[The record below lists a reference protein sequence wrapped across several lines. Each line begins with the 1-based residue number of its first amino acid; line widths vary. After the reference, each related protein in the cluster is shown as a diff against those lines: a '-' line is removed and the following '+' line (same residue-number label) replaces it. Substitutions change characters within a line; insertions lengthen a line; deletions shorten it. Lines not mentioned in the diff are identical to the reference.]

1 MRPGQKILCSCDWLG
16 LSLRLSGEV
25 KPIEGYIWREYSAT
39 NVWNKRRILYT
50 EDGDKVLT
58 LLNEPRSCKEK
69 SPDGKP
75 TGILA
80 KNAALLEI
88 ENEWLYHGG
97 GYWRI
102 LDTLRSSVF
111 FEVIGI
117 SRLDLCVDFVPTKS
131 QATTIDKLYNGK
143 YYVVGKR
150 NGSDFWSRNKNPKL
164 KEQWLNR
171 EIPHNQSWGHKT
183 SAIKWKLYYKS
194 KELLD
199 AMGGNFYDKPYIVD
213 MWRINGLDTSNVWRL
228 EVSLKHLNDYSIYGH
243 PITLDWLDSNQ
254 LELFCQM
261 YNQRFQIRKK
271 QGHKDRSNDDEV
283 KFLPI
288 PKIQQTFQRNDPK
301 TKRQHN
307 GRITLLRHLVQSLDE
322 EQVLLD
328 SVSRNAVFDHIA
340 SILNRDNLHN
350 YFLAITGQWFDEWV
364 ATKDE
369 QAAGSQVV
377 DIPKPQANADILPNE
392 NADTYNPDTEK
403 RYWESVGVKVKR
415 DLNLFG

>member
-1 MRPGQKILCSCDWLG
+1 MNPEQKILCSCDWLG

-50 EDGDKVLT
+50 EAGHKVLT

-131 QATTIDKLYNGK
+131 QATTIDKLYNGN

-150 NGSDFWSRNKNPKL
+150 NGSNFWSRNKNPKL
-164 KEQWLNR
+164 QADWLNR

-199 AMGGNFYDKPYIVD
+199 AMGGKFYDKPYIVD

-261 YNQRFQIRKK
+261 YNQRFQIRKN
-271 QGHKDRSNDDEV
+271 QGHLDRSNDDEV
-283 KFLPI
+283 EFLPI
-288 PKIQQTFQRNDPK
+288 PKIERTFQRNDPNS
-301 TKRQHN
+301 KRQHN
-307 GRITLLRHLVQSLDE
+307 GRITLLRHLVQSLDD

-340 SILNRDNLHN
+340 SIINRDNLHN

-369 QAAGSQVV
+369 QAAGTQLL
-377 DIPKPQANADILPNE
+377 DIQRPQTNTDLLPNE

-403 RYWESVGVKVKR
+403 RYWESVGAKVKR
-415 DLNLFG
+415 DFNLFG

>member
-1 MRPGQKILCSCDWLG
+1 MHTTEQKILCSCDWLG

-58 LLNEPRSCKEK
+58 LLNEPRSA
-69 SPDGKP
+69 
-75 TGILA
+75 IIA

-117 SRLDLCVDFVPTKS
+117 SRLDLCVDFVPTKYQS
-131 QATTIDKLYNGK
+131 DTIDNLYNGK

-150 NGSDFWSRNKNPKL
+150 NGSNFWSRNKNPKL
-164 KEQWLNR
+164 QADWLNR

-199 AMGGNFYDKPYIVD
+199 AMGGKFYDKPYIVD

-228 EVSLKHLNDYSIYGH
+228 EVSLRHLNDYSIYGH

-261 YNQRFQIRKK
+261 YNQRFQIRKN

-283 KFLPI
+283 EFLPI
-288 PKIQQTFQRNDPK
+288 PEIEKTFERNDPK
-301 TKRQHN
+301 SKRQHN
-307 GRITLLRHLVQSLDE
+307 GRITLLRHLVQSLDD

-364 ATKDE
+364 ATKDQ
-369 QAAGSQVV
+369 QAAGTQEV

-392 NADTYNPDTEK
+392 NADIYNPDTEK
-403 RYWESVGVKVKR
+403 RYWESVGAKVKR
-415 DLNLFG
+415 DFGLFG

>member
-1 MRPGQKILCSCDWLG
+1 MTLEQKILCSCDWLG

-58 LLNEPRSCKEK
+58 LLNEPRSA
-69 SPDGKP
+69 
-75 TGILA
+75 IIA

-102 LDTLRSSVF
+102 LDTLRSAVF

-131 QATTIDKLYNGK
+131 QSDTIDNLYNGK

-150 NGSDFWSRNKNPKL
+150 NGSNFWSRNKNPKL
-164 KEQWLNR
+164 QADWLNR

-199 AMGGNFYDKPYIVD
+199 AMGGKFYDKPYIVD
-213 MWRINGLDTSNVWRL
+213 MWRINGLDASNVWRL

-261 YNQRFQIRKK
+261 YNQRFQIRKN
-271 QGHKDRSNDDEV
+271 QGHLDRSNDDEV
-283 KFLPI
+283 EFIPI
-288 PKIQQTFQRNDPK
+288 PKIEKTFQRNDPQSH
-301 TKRQHN
+301 RQHN
-307 GRITLLRHLVQSLDE
+307 GRITLLRHLVQSLDD

-369 QAAGSQVV
+369 EAAGAKQL
-377 DIPKPQANADILPNE
+377 DIPKPQTNADILPNE
-392 NADTYNPDTEK
+392 NADVYNPDTEK
-403 RYWESVGVKVKR
+403 RYWKAVGAKVKR

>member
-1 MRPGQKILCSCDWLG
+1 MNPEQKILCSCDWLG

-58 LLNEPRSCKEK
+58 LLNEPRSA
-69 SPDGKP
+69 
-75 TGILA
+75 IIA

-102 LDTLRSSVF
+102 LDTLRSAVF

-131 QATTIDKLYNGK
+131 QSDTIDNLYNGK

-150 NGSDFWSRNKNPKL
+150 NGSNFWSRNKNPKL
-164 KEQWLNR
+164 QADWLNR

-199 AMGGNFYDKPYIVD
+199 AMGGKFYDKPYIVD

-261 YNQRFQIRKK
+261 YNQRFQIRKN
-271 QGHKDRSNDDEV
+271 QGHLDRSNDDEV
-283 KFLPI
+283 EFLPI
-288 PKIQQTFQRNDPK
+288 PKIEKTFQRNDPQSH
-301 TKRQHN
+301 RQHN
-307 GRITLLRHLVQSLDE
+307 GRITLLRHLVQSLDD

-369 QAAGSQVV
+369 EAAGTQQL
-377 DIPKPQANADILPNE
+377 DIPKPQTNADILPNE
-392 NADTYNPDTEK
+392 NADVYNPDTEK
-403 RYWESVGVKVKR
+403 RYWKDVGAKVKR

>member
-1 MRPGQKILCSCDWLG
+1 MTPEQKILCSCDWLG

-25 KPIEGYIWREYSAT
+25 KPIEGYVWREYSAT

-58 LLNEPRSCKEK
+58 LLNEPRSA
-69 SPDGKP
+69 
-75 TGILA
+75 IIA

-97 GYWRI
+97 GYWKI

-131 QATTIDKLYNGK
+131 QSATIDKLYNGN

-150 NGSDFWSRNKNPKL
+150 NGSNFWSRNKNPKL
-164 KEQWLNR
+164 QADWLNR

-199 AMGGNFYDKPYIVD
+199 AMGGKFYDKPYIVD

-261 YNQRFQIRKK
+261 YNQRFQIRKN
-271 QGHKDRSNDDEV
+271 QGHLDRSNDDEV
-283 KFLPI
+283 EFLPI
-288 PKIQQTFQRNDPK
+288 PKIKKTFERNDPK
-301 TKRQHN
+301 SKRQHN
-307 GRITLLRHLVQSLDE
+307 GRITLLRHLVQSLDD

-369 QAAGSQVV
+369 QAAGTQVL
-377 DIPKPQANADILPNE
+377 DIPKPQTNADILPNE
-392 NADTYNPDTEK
+392 KAEIYNPDTEK
-403 RYWESVGVKVKR
+403 RYWEAVGAKVKR
-415 DLNLFG
+415 NLNLLG

>member
-1 MRPGQKILCSCDWLG
+1 MHTVEQKILCSCDWLG

-58 LLNEPRSCKEK
+58 LLNEPRSA
-69 SPDGKP
+69 
-75 TGILA
+75 IIA

-131 QATTIDKLYNGK
+131 QSATIDNLYNGK

-150 NGSDFWSRNKNPKL
+150 NGSNFWSRNKNPKL
-164 KEQWLNR
+164 DADWLNR

-199 AMGGNFYDKPYIVD
+199 AMGGKFYDKPYIVD
-213 MWRINGLDTSNVWRL
+213 MWRLNGLDTSNVWRL
-228 EVSLKHLNDYSIYGH
+228 EVSMKHLNDYSIYDH
-243 PITLDWLDSNQ
+243 PVTLDWLDSNQ

-261 YNQRFQIRKK
+261 YNQRFQIRKN
-271 QGHKDRSNDDEV
+271 QGHLDRSNDDEV

-288 PKIQQTFQRNDPK
+288 PKIENTFQRNDPK
-301 TKRQHN
+301 AHRQHN
-307 GRITLLRHLVQSLDE
+307 GRITLLRHLVQSLDD

-328 SVSRNAVFDHIA
+328 SVSRNAVFDHIS

-369 QAAGSQVV
+369 QAAGTQVC
-377 DIPKPQANADILPNE
+377 DIPKPQTNADILPNE
-392 NADTYNPDTEK
+392 NADIYNPDTEK
-403 RYWESVGVKVKR
+403 RYREAVGAKVKR
-415 DLNLFG
+415 DLGLFG

>member
-1 MRPGQKILCSCDWLG
+1 MTPEQKILCSCDWLG

-58 LLNEPRSCKEK
+58 LLNEPRSA
-69 SPDGKP
+69 
-75 TGILA
+75 IIA

-131 QATTIDKLYNGK
+131 QSATIDNLYNGK

-150 NGSDFWSRNKNPKL
+150 NGSNFWSRNKNPKL
-164 KEQWLNR
+164 DADWLNR

-199 AMGGNFYDKPYIVD
+199 AMGGKFYDKPYIVD
-213 MWRINGLDTSNVWRL
+213 MWRLNGLDTSNVWRL
-228 EVSLKHLNDYSIYGH
+228 EVSMKHLNDYSIYDH
-243 PITLDWLDSNQ
+243 PVTLDWLDSNQ

-261 YNQRFQIRKK
+261 YNQRFQIRKN
-271 QGHKDRSNDDEV
+271 QGHLDRSNDDEV

-288 PKIQQTFQRNDPK
+288 PKIENTFQRNDPK
-301 TKRQHN
+301 AHRQHN
-307 GRITLLRHLVQSLDE
+307 GRITLLRHLVQSLDD

-328 SVSRNAVFDHIA
+328 SVSRNAVFDHIS

-369 QAAGSQVV
+369 QAAGTQVC
-377 DIPKPQANADILPNE
+377 DIPKPQTNADILPNE
-392 NADTYNPDTEK
+392 NADIYNPDTEK
-403 RYWESVGVKVKR
+403 RYWEAVGAKVKR
-415 DLNLFG
+415 DLGLFG

>member
-1 MRPGQKILCSCDWLG
+1 MTPEQKILCSCDWLG

-58 LLNEPRSCKEK
+58 LLNEPRSA
-69 SPDGKP
+69 
-75 TGILA
+75 IIA

-131 QATTIDKLYNGK
+131 QAATIDKLYNGN

-150 NGSDFWSRNKNPKL
+150 NGSNFWSRNKNPKL
-164 KEQWLNR
+164 QADWLNR

-199 AMGGNFYDKPYIVD
+199 AMGGKFYDKPYIVD

-228 EVSLKHLNDYSIYGH
+228 EVSMKHLNDYSIYGH

-261 YNQRFQIRKK
+261 YNQRFQIRKN
-271 QGHKDRSNDDEV
+271 QGHLDRSNDDEV
-283 KFLPI
+283 EFLQI
-288 PKIQQTFQRNDPK
+288 PKIEQTFQRNDPK
-301 TKRQHN
+301 SKRQHN
-307 GRITLLRHLVQSLDE
+307 GRITLLRHLVQSLDD

-340 SILNRDNLHN
+340 SIINRDNLHN

-364 ATKDE
+364 ATKD
-369 QAAGSQVV
+369 QQSAGSQSC
-377 DIPKPQANADILPNE
+377 DIPKPQANNDILPNE
-392 NADTYNPDTEK
+392 NADIYNPDTEK
-403 RYWESVGVKVKR
+403 RYWENMGAKVKR

>member
-1 MRPGQKILCSCDWLG
+1 MTPEQKILCSCDWLG

-25 KPIEGYIWREYSAT
+25 KPIEGHIWREYSAT
-39 NVWNKRRILYT
+39 NIWNKRRILYT
-50 EDGDKVLT
+50 EEGDKVLT
-58 LLNEPRSCKEK
+58 LLNEPRSA
-69 SPDGKP
+69 
-75 TGILA
+75 IIA

-97 GYWRI
+97 GYWHI

-131 QATTIDKLYNGK
+131 QAATIDKLYNGN

-150 NGSDFWSRNKNPKL
+150 NGSNFWSRNKNPKL
-164 KEQWLNR
+164 DADWLNR

-199 AMGGNFYDKPYIVD
+199 AMGGKFYDKPYIVD
-213 MWRINGLDTSNVWRL
+213 MWRLNGLDTSNVWRL
-228 EVSLKHLNDYSIYGH
+228 EVSMKHLNDYSIYGH

-261 YNQRFQIRKK
+261 YNQRFQIREN
-271 QGHKDRSNDDEV
+271 QGHLDRSNDDEV
-283 KFLPI
+283 EFLPI
-288 PKIQQTFQRNDPK
+288 PKIERTFQRNDPK
-301 TKRQHN
+301 AHRQHN
-307 GRITLLRHLVQSLDE
+307 GRITLLRHLVQSLDD

-328 SVSRNAVFDHIA
+328 SVSRNAVFDHIS

-369 QAAGSQVV
+369 QAAGTQVC
-377 DIPKPQANADILPNE
+377 DIPKPQTNADIMPNE
-392 NADTYNPDTEK
+392 NADVYNPDTEK
-403 RYWESVGVKVKR
+403 RYWEAVGAKVKR
-415 DLNLFG
+415 DLGLFG

>member
-1 MRPGQKILCSCDWLG
+1 MTPEQKILCSCDWLG

-25 KPIEGYIWREYSAT
+25 KPIEGHVWREYSAT

-58 LLNEPRSCKEK
+58 LLNEPRSA
-69 SPDGKP
+69 
-75 TGILA
+75 IIA

-131 QATTIDKLYNGK
+131 QSATIDNLYNGK

-150 NGSDFWSRNKNPKL
+150 NGSNFWSRNKNPKL
-164 KEQWLNR
+164 QADWLNR

-199 AMGGNFYDKPYIVD
+199 AMGGKFYDKPYIVD

-243 PITLDWLDSNQ
+243 PITLDWLEDNQ

-261 YNQRFQIRKK
+261 YNQRFQIRKN
-271 QGHKDRSNDDEV
+271 QGHLDRSNDDEV
-283 KFLPI
+283 EFLPI
-288 PKIQQTFQRNDPK
+288 PKIMQTFQRNDPK
-301 TKRQHN
+301 SHRQHN
-307 GRITLLRHLVQSLDE
+307 GRITLLRHLVQSLDD

-328 SVSRNAVFDHIA
+328 AVSRNAVFDHIA

-369 QAAGSQVV
+369 QAAGAQVC
-377 DIPKPQANADILPNE
+377 DIPKPLANDDIKPNE
-392 NADTYNPDTEK
+392 NADVYNPDTEK
-403 RYWESVGVKVKR
+403 RYWEAVGAKVKR

>member
-1 MRPGQKILCSCDWLG
+1 MTPEQKILCSCDWLG

-25 KPIEGYIWREYSAT
+25 KPIEGYVWREYSAT

-58 LLNEPRSCKEK
+58 LLNEPRSA
-69 SPDGKP
+69 
-75 TGILA
+75 IIA

-131 QATTIDKLYNGK
+131 QSATIDNLYNGK

-150 NGSDFWSRNKNPKL
+150 NGSNFWSRNKNPKL
-164 KEQWLNR
+164 QADWLNR

-199 AMGGNFYDKPYIVD
+199 AMGGKFYDKPYIVD

-243 PITLDWLDSNQ
+243 PITLDWLEDNQ

-261 YNQRFQIRKK
+261 YNQRFQIRKN
-271 QGHKDRSNDDEV
+271 QGHLDRSNDDEV
-283 KFLPI
+283 EFLPI
-288 PKIQQTFQRNDPK
+288 PEIVKTFQRNDPK
-301 TKRQHN
+301 SHRQHN
-307 GRITLLRHLVQSLDE
+307 GRITLLRHLVQSLDD

-328 SVSRNAVFDHIA
+328 AVSRNAVFDHIA

-369 QAAGSQVV
+369 QAAGAQVC
-377 DIPKPQANADILPNE
+377 DIPKPLANDDIKPNE
-392 NADTYNPDTEK
+392 NADVYNPDTEK
-403 RYWESVGVKVKR
+403 RYWEAVGAKVKR

>member
-1 MRPGQKILCSCDWLG
+1 MTPEQKILCSCDWLG

-25 KPIEGYIWREYSAT
+25 KPIEGYVWREYSAT

-50 EDGDKVLT
+50 DDGDKVLT
-58 LLNEPRSCKEK
+58 LLNEPRSA
-69 SPDGKP
+69 
-75 TGILA
+75 IIA

-131 QATTIDKLYNGK
+131 QSATIDNLYNGK

-150 NGSDFWSRNKNPKL
+150 NGSNFWSRNKNPKL
-164 KEQWLNR
+164 QADWLNR

-199 AMGGNFYDKPYIVD
+199 AMGGKFYDKPYIVD

-243 PITLDWLDSNQ
+243 PITLDWLEDNQ

-261 YNQRFQIRKK
+261 YNQRFQIRKN
-271 QGHKDRSNDDEV
+271 QGHLDRSNDDEV
-283 KFLPI
+283 EFLPI
-288 PKIQQTFQRNDPK
+288 PKIMQTFQRNDPK
-301 TKRQHN
+301 SHRQHN
-307 GRITLLRHLVQSLDE
+307 GRITLLRHLVQSLDD

-328 SVSRNAVFDHIA
+328 AVSRNAVFDHIA

-364 ATKDE
+364 AAKDE
-369 QAAGSQVV
+369 QAAGTQVC
-377 DIPKPQANADILPNE
+377 DIPKPLANNDILPNE
-392 NADTYNPDTEK
+392 KADIYNPDTEK
-403 RYWESVGVKVKR
+403 RYWEAVGAKVKR
-415 DLNLFG
+415 DLGLFG

>member
-1 MRPGQKILCSCDWLG
+1 MTPEQKILCSCDWLG

-25 KPIEGYIWREYSAT
+25 KPIGGYVWREYSAT

-58 LLNEPRSCKEK
+58 LLNEPRSA
-69 SPDGKP
+69 
-75 TGILA
+75 IIA

-131 QATTIDKLYNGK
+131 QSATIDKLYNGN

-150 NGSDFWSRNKNPKL
+150 NGSNFWSRNKNPKL
-164 KEQWLNR
+164 QADWLNR

-199 AMGGNFYDKPYIVD
+199 AMGGKFYDKPYIVD
-213 MWRINGLDTSNVWRL
+213 MWRINSLDTSNVWRL
-228 EVSLKHLNDYSIYGH
+228 EVSMKHLNDYSIYGH

-261 YNQRFQIRKK
+261 YNQRFQIRKN
-271 QGHKDRSNDDEV
+271 QGHLDRSNDDEV
-283 KFLPI
+283 EFLPI
-288 PKIQQTFQRNDPK
+288 PKIEKTFQRGDPK
-301 TKRQHN
+301 SKRQHN
-307 GRITLLRHLVQSLDE
+307 GRITLLRHLVQSLDD

-364 ATKDE
+364 ATKDQ
-369 QAAGSQVV
+369 QAAGNQEV
-377 DIPKPQANADILPNE
+377 DIPKPQNNADILPNE
-392 NADTYNPDTEK
+392 KAETYNPDTEK
-403 RYWESVGVKVKR
+403 RYWEAVGVKVKR
-415 DLNLFG
+415 DLGLFG

>member
-1 MRPGQKILCSCDWLG
+1 MTPEQKILCSCDWLG

-58 LLNEPRSCKEK
+58 LLNEPRSA
-69 SPDGKP
+69 
-75 TGILA
+75 IIA
-80 KNAALLEI
+80 KNAALIEI

-131 QATTIDKLYNGK
+131 QAATIDKLYNGN

-150 NGSDFWSRNKNPKL
+150 NGSNFWSRNKNPKL
-164 KEQWLNR
+164 QADWLNR

-199 AMGGNFYDKPYIVD
+199 AMGGKFYDKPYIVD

-261 YNQRFQIRKK
+261 YNQRFQIRKN
-271 QGHKDRSNDDEV
+271 QGHLDRSNDDEV
-283 KFLPI
+283 EFLPI

-301 TKRQHN
+301 SKRQHN
-307 GRITLLRHLVQSLDE
+307 GRITLLRHLVQSLDD

-364 ATKDE
+364 ATKDK

-377 DIPKPQANADILPNE
+377 DIPRPQANTDILPNE
-392 NADTYNPDTEK
+392 NADIYNPDTEK
-403 RYWESVGVKVKR
+403 RYWESVGAKVKR
-415 DLNLFG
+415 DLTLFG

>member
-1 MRPGQKILCSCDWLG
+1 MTPEQKILCSCDWLG

-25 KPIEGYIWREYSAT
+25 KPIEGYVWREYSAT

-50 EDGDKVLT
+50 DDGDKVLT
-58 LLNEPRSCKEK
+58 LLNEPRSA
-69 SPDGKP
+69 
-75 TGILA
+75 IIA

-131 QATTIDKLYNGK
+131 QSATIDNLYNGK

-150 NGSDFWSRNKNPKL
+150 NGSNFWSRNKNPKL
-164 KEQWLNR
+164 QADWLNR

-199 AMGGNFYDKPYIVD
+199 AMGGKFYDKPYIVD

-243 PITLDWLDSNQ
+243 PITLDWLEDNQ

-261 YNQRFQIRKK
+261 YNQRFQIRKN
-271 QGHKDRSNDDEV
+271 QGHLDRSNDDEV
-283 KFLPI
+283 EFLPI
-288 PKIQQTFQRNDPK
+288 PKIMQTFQRNDPK
-301 TKRQHN
+301 SHRQHN
-307 GRITLLRHLVQSLDE
+307 GRITLLRHLVQSLDD

-328 SVSRNAVFDHIA
+328 AVSRNAVFDHIA

-369 QAAGSQVV
+369 QAAGSQVC
-377 DIPKPQANADILPNE
+377 DIPKPLANDDIQPNE
-392 NADTYNPDTEK
+392 NADVYNPDTEK
-403 RYWESVGVKVKR
+403 RYWEAVGAKVKR
-415 DLNLFG
+415 DLNIFG

>member
-1 MRPGQKILCSCDWLG
+1 MTPEQKILCSCDWLG

-25 KPIEGYIWREYSAT
+25 KPIEGYVWREYSAT

-58 LLNEPRSCKEK
+58 LLNEPRSA
-69 SPDGKP
+69 
-75 TGILA
+75 IIA

-131 QATTIDKLYNGK
+131 QSATIDSLYNGK

-150 NGSDFWSRNKNPKL
+150 NGSNFWSRNKNPKL
-164 KEQWLNR
+164 QADWLNR

-199 AMGGNFYDKPYIVD
+199 AMGGKFYDKPYIVD
-213 MWRINGLDTSNVWRL
+213 MWRVNGLDTSNVWRL

-261 YNQRFQIRKK
+261 YNQRFQIRKN
-271 QGHKDRSNDDEV
+271 QGHLDRSNDDEV
-283 KFLPI
+283 EFLPI
-288 PKIQQTFQRNDPK
+288 PKIEKTFERNDPK
-301 TKRQHN
+301 SKRQHN
-307 GRITLLRHLVQSLDE
+307 GRITLLRHLVQSLDD

-369 QAAGSQVV
+369 QAAGTQVV
-377 DIPKPQANADILPNE
+377 DIPKPQTNGDILPNE
-392 NADTYNPDTEK
+392 KAEIYNPDTEK
-403 RYWESVGVKVKR
+403 RYWEAVGAKVKR

>member
-1 MRPGQKILCSCDWLG
+1 MTPEQKILCSCDWLG

-25 KPIEGYIWREYSAT
+25 KPIEGYVWREYSAT

-50 EDGDKVLT
+50 EEGDKVLT
-58 LLNEPRSCKEK
+58 LLNEPRSA
-69 SPDGKP
+69 
-75 TGILA
+75 IIA

-131 QATTIDKLYNGK
+131 QAATIDKLYNGN

-150 NGSDFWSRNKNPKL
+150 NGSNFWSRNKNPKL
-164 KEQWLNR
+164 DADWLNR

-199 AMGGNFYDKPYIVD
+199 AMGGKFYDKPYIVD
-213 MWRINGLDTSNVWRL
+213 MWRLNGLDTSNVWRL
-228 EVSLKHLNDYSIYGH
+228 EVSMKHLNDYSIYGH
-243 PITLDWLDSNQ
+243 PVTLDWLDSNQ

-261 YNQRFQIRKK
+261 YNQRFQIRKN
-271 QGHKDRSNDDEV
+271 QGHLDRSNDDVVE
-283 KFLPI
+283 FLPI
-288 PKIQQTFQRNDPK
+288 PKIENTFQRNDPK
-301 TKRQHN
+301 AHRQHN
-307 GRITLLRHLVQSLDE
+307 GRITLLRHLVQSLDD

-340 SILNRDNLHN
+340 SIINRDNLHN

-369 QAAGSQVV
+369 QAAGTQVC
-377 DIPKPQANADILPNE
+377 DIPKPQTNDDILPNE
-392 NADTYNPDTEK
+392 KADIYNPDTEK
-403 RYWESVGVKVKR
+403 RYWESVGAKVKR
-415 DLNLFG
+415 NLGLFG

>member
-1 MRPGQKILCSCDWLG
+1 M
-16 LSLRLSGEV
+16 
-25 KPIEGYIWREYSAT
+25 WREYSAT

-58 LLNEPRSCKEK
+58 LLNDPRSA
-69 SPDGKP
+69 
-75 TGILA
+75 IIA

-131 QATTIDKLYNGK
+131 QSATIDNLYNGK

-150 NGSDFWSRNKNPKL
+150 NGSNFWSRNKNPKL
-164 KEQWLNR
+164 QADWLNR

-199 AMGGNFYDKPYIVD
+199 AMGGKFYDKPYIVD

-228 EVSLKHLNDYSIYGH
+228 EVSMKHLNDYSIYGH
-243 PITLDWLDSNQ
+243 PISLEWLESNQ

-261 YNQRFQIRKK
+261 YNQRFQIRKN
-271 QGHKDRSNDDEV
+271 QGHIDRSNDDEV
-283 KFLPI
+283 EFLPI
-288 PKIQQTFQRNDPK
+288 PSIVKTFQRNDPK
-301 TKRQHN
+301 SNRQHN
-307 GRITLLRHLVQSLDE
+307 GRITLLRHLVQSLDD

-328 SVSRNAVFDHIA
+328 SVSRNAVFEHIS

-364 ATKDE
+364 ASKDE
-369 QAAGSQVV
+369 EAAGTQVC
-377 DIPKPQANADILPNE
+377 DIPKPQTNADILPNE
-392 NADTYNPDTEK
+392 NADIFNPDTEK
-403 RYWESVGVKVKR
+403 RYWESVGAKVKR
-415 DLNLFG
+415 DLGLFG

>member
-1 MRPGQKILCSCDWLG
+1 MTPEQKILCSCDWLG

-25 KPIEGYIWREYSAT
+25 KPLKGYIWREFTAT
-39 NVWNKRRILYT
+39 NIWNKRRILYT

-58 LLNEPRSCKEK
+58 LLNEPRS
-69 SPDGKP
+69 S
-75 TGILA
+75 IIA

-102 LDTLRSSVF
+102 LDTLRSAVF
-111 FEVIGI
+111 FEVVGI
-117 SRLDLCVDFVPTKS
+117 SRLDLCVDFVPTKYQS
-131 QATTIDKLYNGK
+131 ATIDNLYNGK

-150 NGSDFWSRNKNPKL
+150 NGSNFWSRNKNPKL
-164 KEQWLNR
+164 QADWLNR

-199 AMGGNFYDKPYIVD
+199 AMGGKFYDKPYIVD

-261 YNQRFQIRKK
+261 YNQRFQIRKN
-271 QGHKDRSNDDEV
+271 QGHLDRSNDDIVE
-283 KFLPI
+283 FLPI
-288 PKIQQTFQRNDPK
+288 PVLKQTFQRNDPK
-301 TKRQHN
+301 AHRQHN
-307 GRITLLRHLVQSLDE
+307 GRITLLRHLVQSLDD

-328 SVSRNAVFDHIA
+328 AVSRNAVFDHIA

-369 QAAGSQVV
+369 EAAGSQIC

-392 NADTYNPDTEK
+392 NADIFNPDTEK
-403 RYWESVGVKVKR
+403 RYWESVGTKIKR

>member
-1 MRPGQKILCSCDWLG
+1 MHTSEQKILCSCDWLG

-58 LLNEPRSCKEK
+58 LLNEPRSA
-69 SPDGKP
+69 
-75 TGILA
+75 IIA

-131 QATTIDKLYNGK
+131 QANTIDKLYNGN

-150 NGSDFWSRNKNPKL
+150 NGSNFWSRNKNPKL
-164 KEQWLNR
+164 QADWLNR

-199 AMGGNFYDKPYIVD
+199 AMGGKFYDKPYIVD

-261 YNQRFQIRKK
+261 YNQRFQIRKN
-271 QGHKDRSNDDEV
+271 QGHLDRSNDDEV
-283 KFLPI
+283 EFLPI
-288 PKIQQTFQRNDPK
+288 PKIEKTFQRNDPK
-301 TKRQHN
+301 SKRQHN
-307 GRITLLRHLVQSLDE
+307 GRITLLRHLVQSLDD

-328 SVSRNAVFDHIA
+328 SVSRYAVFDHIA

-369 QAAGSQVV
+369 QAAGTQVC
-377 DIPKPQANADILPNE
+377 DIPKPQTNADIPTNE
-392 NADTYNPDTEK
+392 NADIYNPDTEK
-403 RYWESVGVKVKR
+403 RYWEAVGAKVKR
-415 DLNLFG
+415 DLGLFG

>member
-1 MRPGQKILCSCDWLG
+1 MTPGQKILCSCDWLG

-58 LLNEPRSCKEK
+58 LLNEPRSA
-69 SPDGKP
+69 
-75 TGILA
+75 IIA

-131 QATTIDKLYNGK
+131 QSATIDNLYNGK

-150 NGSDFWSRNKNPKL
+150 NGSNFWSRNKNPKL
-164 KEQWLNR
+164 QADWLNR

-199 AMGGNFYDKPYIVD
+199 AMGGKFYDKPYIVD

-261 YNQRFQIRKK
+261 YNQRFQIRKN
-271 QGHKDRSNDDEV
+271 QGHLDRSNDDEV
-283 KFLPI
+283 EFLPI
-288 PKIQQTFQRNDPK
+288 PKIEKTFERNDPK
-301 TKRQHN
+301 SKRQHN
-307 GRITLLRHLVQSLDE
+307 GRITLLRHLVQSLDD

-364 ATKDE
+364 ATKDK
-369 QAAGSQVV
+369 QAAGTQVL
-377 DIPKPQANADILPNE
+377 DIPKPQTNDDILPNE
-392 NADTYNPDTEK
+392 KAEIYNPDTEK
-403 RYWESVGVKVKR
+403 QYWEALGAKVKR
-415 DLNLFG
+415 DLGLFG

>member
-1 MRPGQKILCSCDWLG
+1 MTPEQKILCSCDWLG

-58 LLNEPRSCKEK
+58 LLNEPRSA
-69 SPDGKP
+69 
-75 TGILA
+75 IIA

-131 QATTIDKLYNGK
+131 QATTIDKLYNGN

-150 NGSDFWSRNKNPKL
+150 NGSNFWSRNKNPKL
-164 KEQWLNR
+164 QADWLNR
-171 EIPHNQSWGHKT
+171 KIPHNQSWGHKT

-199 AMGGNFYDKPYIVD
+199 AMGSKFYDKPYIVD

-261 YNQRFQIRKK
+261 YNQRFQIRKN
-271 QGHKDRSNDDEV
+271 QGHLDRSNDDEV
-283 KFLPI
+283 EFLPI
-288 PKIQQTFQRNDPK
+288 PKIENTFQRNDPK
-301 TKRQHN
+301 SRRQHN
-307 GRITLLRHLVQSLDE
+307 GRITLLRHLVQSLDD

-364 ATKDE
+364 AIKDRLAE
-369 QAAGSQVV
+369 GTQVV
-377 DIPKPQANADILPNE
+377 DIPKPQTNADILPNE
-392 NADTYNPDTEK
+392 KADIYNPDTEK
-403 RYWESVGVKVKR
+403 RYWEAVGAKVKR
-415 DLNLFG
+415 DLNLNFQ

>member
-1 MRPGQKILCSCDWLG
+1 MTPEQKILCSCDWLG

-25 KPIEGYIWREYSAT
+25 KPIEGYVWREYSAT

-58 LLNEPRSCKEK
+58 LLNEPRSA
-69 SPDGKP
+69 
-75 TGILA
+75 IIA

-131 QATTIDKLYNGK
+131 QSTTIDNLYNGK

-150 NGSDFWSRNKNPKL
+150 NGSNFWSRNKNPKL
-164 KEQWLNR
+164 QADWLNR

-199 AMGGNFYDKPYIVD
+199 AMGGKFYDKPYIVD

-243 PITLDWLDSNQ
+243 PITLEWLESNQ

-261 YNQRFQIRKK
+261 YNQRFQIRKN
-271 QGHKDRSNDDEV
+271 QGHLDRSNDDEV
-283 KFLPI
+283 EFLPI
-288 PKIQQTFQRNDPK
+288 PKILQTFQRNDPK
-301 TKRQHN
+301 SHRQHN
-307 GRITLLRHLVQSLDE
+307 GRITLLRHLVQSLDD

-328 SVSRNAVFDHIA
+328 FVSRNAVFDHIA

-369 QAAGSQVV
+369 QAAGSQTC
-377 DIPKPQANADILPNE
+377 DIPKPLANDDIKPNE
-392 NADTYNPDTEK
+392 NAEIYNPDTEK
-403 RYWESVGVKVKR
+403 RYWEAVGAKVKR

>member
-1 MRPGQKILCSCDWLG
+1 MTPDQKILCSCDWLG

-58 LLNEPRSCKEK
+58 LLNEPRS
-69 SPDGKP
+69 
-75 TGILA
+75 TIIA

-102 LDTLRSSVF
+102 LDTLRSAVF

-131 QATTIDKLYNGK
+131 QAATIDKLYNGN

-150 NGSDFWSRNKNPKL
+150 NGSNFWSRNKNPKL
-164 KEQWLNR
+164 QADWLNR

-199 AMGGNFYDKPYIVD
+199 AMGGKFYDKPYIVD

-261 YNQRFQIRKK
+261 YNQRFQIRKN
-271 QGHKDRSNDDEV
+271 QGHLDRSNDDEV
-283 KFLPI
+283 EFLPI
-288 PKIQQTFQRNDPK
+288 PKIEQTFQRNDPK
-301 TKRQHN
+301 SKRQHN
-307 GRITLLRHLVQSLDE
+307 GRITLLRHLVQSLDD

-328 SVSRNAVFDHIA
+328 SVSRSAVFDHIA

-369 QAAGSQVV
+369 QAAGTQVM
-377 DIPKPQANADILPNE
+377 DIPRPQTNADILPNE
-392 NADTYNPDTEK
+392 NADIYNPDTEK
-403 RYWESVGVKVKR
+403 RYWESVGAKVKR
-415 DLNLFG
+415 DLGLNFR

>member
-1 MRPGQKILCSCDWLG
+1 MNPEQKILCSCDWLG

-25 KPIEGYIWREYSAT
+25 KPIESYVWREYSAT

-58 LLNEPRSCKEK
+58 LLNEPRSA
-69 SPDGKP
+69 
-75 TGILA
+75 IIA

-102 LDTLRSSVF
+102 LDTLRSAVF

-131 QATTIDKLYNGK
+131 QSATIDNLYNGR

-150 NGSDFWSRNKNPKL
+150 NGSNFWSRNKNPKL
-164 KEQWLNR
+164 QADWLNR

-199 AMGGNFYDKPYIVD
+199 AMGGKFYDKPYIVD

-261 YNQRFQIRKK
+261 YNQRFQIRKN
-271 QGHKDRSNDDEV
+271 QGHLDRSNDDEV
-283 KFLPI
+283 EFLPI
-288 PKIQQTFQRNDPK
+288 PKIEKTFQRNDPQSH
-301 TKRQHN
+301 RQHN
-307 GRITLLRHLVQSLDE
+307 GRITLLRHLVQSLDD

-328 SVSRNAVFDHIA
+328 TVSRNAVFDHIA

-369 QAAGSQVV
+369 EAAGTQQL
-377 DIPKPQANADILPNE
+377 DIPKPQTNADILPNE
-392 NADTYNPDTEK
+392 NADVYNPDTEK
-403 RYWESVGVKVKR
+403 RYWEGVGAKVKR

>member
-1 MRPGQKILCSCDWLG
+1 MAPDYLMHTAEQKILCSCDWLG

-58 LLNEPRSCKEK
+58 LLNEPRSA
-69 SPDGKP
+69 
-75 TGILA
+75 IIA

-131 QATTIDKLYNGK
+131 QSATIDNLYSGK

-150 NGSDFWSRNKNPKL
+150 NGSNFWSRNKNPKL
-164 KEQWLNR
+164 QADWLNR

-199 AMGGNFYDKPYIVD
+199 AMGGKFYDKPYIVD

-228 EVSLKHLNDYSIYGH
+228 EVSMKHLNDYSIYGH

-261 YNQRFQIRKK
+261 YNQRFQIRKN
-271 QGHKDRSNDDEV
+271 QGHLDRSNDDEV
-283 KFLPI
+283 EFLPI
-288 PKIQQTFQRNDPK
+288 PELEKTFQRNDPK
-301 TKRQHN
+301 SKRQHN
-307 GRITLLRHLVQSLDE
+307 GRITLLRHLVQSLDD

-369 QAAGSQVV
+369 QAAGTQVV
-377 DIPKPQANADILPNE
+377 DIPKPQTNADILPNE
-392 NADTYNPDTEK
+392 NADIYNPDTEK
-403 RYWESVGVKVKR
+403 RYWEAVGAKVKR

>member
-1 MRPGQKILCSCDWLG
+1 MTTGQKILCSCDWLG

-58 LLNEPRSCKEK
+58 LLNEPRSA
-69 SPDGKP
+69 
-75 TGILA
+75 IIA

-131 QATTIDKLYNGK
+131 QAATIDKLYNGT

-150 NGSDFWSRNKNPKL
+150 NGSNFWSRNKNPKL
-164 KEQWLNR
+164 QADWLNR

-199 AMGGNFYDKPYIVD
+199 AMGGKFYDKPYIVD

-243 PITLDWLDSNQ
+243 PITLDWLDNNQ

-261 YNQRFQIRKK
+261 YNQRFQIRKN
-271 QGHKDRSNDDEV
+271 QGHLDRSNDDEV
-283 KFLPI
+283 EFIPI
-288 PKIQQTFQRNDPK
+288 PKIMRTFQRNDPK
-301 TKRQHN
+301 SKRQHN
-307 GRITLLRHLVQSLDE
+307 GRITLLRHLVQSLDD
-322 EQVLLD
+322 EQVLFD
-328 SVSRNAVFDHIA
+328 SVSRSAVFDHIA

-350 YFLAITGQWFDEWV
+350 YFFAITGQWFDEWV

-369 QAAGSQVV
+369 QAAGTQVL
-377 DIPKPQANADILPNE
+377 DIPRPQVNTDILPNE
-392 NADTYNPDTEK
+392 NADVYNPDTEK
-403 RYWESVGVKVKR
+403 RYWESMAAKVKR

>member
-1 MRPGQKILCSCDWLG
+1 M
-16 LSLRLSGEV
+16 
-25 KPIEGYIWREYSAT
+25 WREYSAT

-58 LLNEPRSCKEK
+58 LLYEPRACKDN
-69 SPDGKP
+69 SHDGKS
-75 TGILA
+75 TGFLA

-131 QATTIDKLYNGK
+131 QSATIDNLYNGK

-150 NGSDFWSRNKNPKL
+150 NGSDFWSRNKNEKL
-164 KEQWLNR
+164 KKDWLNR
-171 EIPHNQSWGHKT
+171 VIPHNQSWGHKT

-199 AMGGNFYDKPYIVD
+199 AMGGKFYDKPYIVD

-228 EVSLKHLNDYSIYGH
+228 EVSMKHLNDYSIYGH
-243 PITLDWLDSNQ
+243 PITLDWLEDNQ

-261 YNQRFQIRKK
+261 YNQRFQIRKN
-271 QGHKDRSNDDEV
+271 QGHLDRSNDDEV
-283 KFLPI
+283 EFLPI
-288 PKIQQTFQRNDPK
+288 PKIMRTFQRNDPK
-301 TKRQHN
+301 SHRQHN
-307 GRITLLRHLVQSLDE
+307 GRITLLRHLVQSLDD

-328 SVSRNAVFDHIA
+328 AVSRNAVFDHIA
-340 SILNRDNLHN
+340 SILNRDNLNN

-369 QAAGSQVV
+369 EAAGTQVY
-377 DIPKPQANADILPNE
+377 DIPKPLANDDIKPNE

-403 RYWESVGVKVKR
+403 RYWESVGAKVKR

>member
-1 MRPGQKILCSCDWLG
+1 M
-16 LSLRLSGEV
+16 
-25 KPIEGYIWREYSAT
+25 WREYSAT

-58 LLNEPRSCKEK
+58 LLNEPRSA
-69 SPDGKP
+69 
-75 TGILA
+75 IIA

-102 LDTLRSSVF
+102 LDTLRTSVF

-131 QATTIDKLYNGK
+131 QSATIDNLYNGK

-150 NGSDFWSRNKNPKL
+150 NGSNFWSRNKNPKL
-164 KEQWLNR
+164 QADWLNR

-199 AMGGNFYDKPYIVD
+199 AMGGKFYDKPYIVD

-243 PITLDWLDSNQ
+243 PITLDWLESNQ

-261 YNQRFQIRKK
+261 YNQRFQIRKN
-271 QGHKDRSNDDEV
+271 QGHLDRSNDDEV
-283 KFLPI
+283 EFLPI
-288 PKIQQTFQRNDPK
+288 PKIMQTFQRNDPK
-301 TKRQHN
+301 SHRQHN
-307 GRITLLRHLVQSLDE
+307 GRITLLRHLVQSLDD

-369 QAAGSQVV
+369 QAAGSQTC
-377 DIPKPQANADILPNE
+377 DIPKPLANDDIKPNE
-392 NADTYNPDTEK
+392 NADIYNTDTEK
-403 RYWESVGVKVKR
+403 RYWEAVGAKVKR

>member
-1 MRPGQKILCSCDWLG
+1 LKPEQKILCSCDWLG

-25 KPIEGYIWREYSAT
+25 KPIEGYVWREYSAT

-58 LLNEPRSCKEK
+58 LLNEPRSA
-69 SPDGKP
+69 
-75 TGILA
+75 IIA

-131 QATTIDKLYNGK
+131 QSATIDNLYNGK

-150 NGSDFWSRNKNPKL
+150 NGSNFWSRNKNPKL
-164 KEQWLNR
+164 QADWLNR

-199 AMGGNFYDKPYIVD
+199 AMGGKFYDKPYIVD

-261 YNQRFQIRKK
+261 YNQRFQIRKN
-271 QGHKDRSNDDEV
+271 QGHLDRSNDDEV
-283 KFLPI
+283 EFLPI
-288 PKIQQTFQRNDPK
+288 PKIVRTFQRNDPK

-307 GRITLLRHLVQSLDE
+307 GRITLLRHLIQSLDD

-328 SVSRNAVFDHIA
+328 DVSRNAVFDHIS

-369 QAAGSQVV
+369 QAAGTQVI
-377 DIPKPQANADILPNE
+377 DIPRPQTNADILPNE

-403 RYWESVGVKVKR
+403 RYWESVGAKVKR
-415 DLNLFG
+415 DIGLNFQ

>member
-1 MRPGQKILCSCDWLG
+1 MTPGQKILCSCDWLG

-58 LLNEPRSCKEK
+58 LLNEPRS
-69 SPDGKP
+69 
-75 TGILA
+75 TLIA

-88 ENEWLYHGG
+88 ENEWLYHGC

-102 LDTLRSSVF
+102 LDTLRSAVF

-131 QATTIDKLYNGK
+131 QADTINKLYNNE

-150 NGSDFWSRNKNPKL
+150 NGSDFWSRNKNKKL
-164 KEQWLNR
+164 QADWLNR
-171 EIPHNQSWGHKT
+171 KIPHNQSWGHKT

-199 AMGGNFYDKPYIVD
+199 AMGGKFYDKPYIVD

-243 PITLDWLDSNQ
+243 PINLDWLDSNQ

-261 YNQRFQIRKK
+261 YNQRFQIRKE
-271 QGHKDRSNDDEV
+271 QGHLDRSNDDKVE
-283 KFLPI
+283 FLPI
-288 PKIQQTFQRNDPK
+288 TKIVRTFQRNEPK
-301 TKRQHN
+301 SHRQHN
-307 GRITLLRHLVQSLDE
+307 GRITLLRHLVQSLDD

-364 ATKDE
+364 ATKDQ
-369 QAAGSQVV
+369 QAAGTQEV
-377 DIPKPQANADILPNE
+377 DIPKPQNNADILPNE

-403 RYWESVGVKVKR
+403 RYWEAVGAKVKR

>member
-1 MRPGQKILCSCDWLG
+1 MAPDYIMHQGEQKILCSCDWLG

-58 LLNEPRSCKEK
+58 LLNEPRSA
-69 SPDGKP
+69 
-75 TGILA
+75 IIA

-131 QATTIDKLYNGK
+131 QSATIDSLYNGK

-150 NGSDFWSRNKNPKL
+150 NGSNFWSRNKNPKL
-164 KEQWLNR
+164 QADWLNR

-199 AMGGNFYDKPYIVD
+199 AMGGKFYDKPYIVD

-261 YNQRFQIRKK
+261 YNQRFQIRKN
-271 QGHKDRSNDDEV
+271 QGHLDRSNDDEV
-283 KFLPI
+283 EFLPI
-288 PKIQQTFQRNDPK
+288 PKIEKTFERNDPK
-301 TKRQHN
+301 SKRQHN
-307 GRITLLRHLVQSLDE
+307 GRITLLRHLVQSLDD

-328 SVSRNAVFDHIA
+328 TVSRNAVFDHIA

-364 ATKDE
+364 ATKDQ
-369 QAAGSQVV
+369 QAAGNQVI
-377 DIPKPQANADILPNE
+377 DIPKPQNNADILPNE
-392 NADTYNPDTEK
+392 KAEIYNPDTEK
-403 RYWESVGVKVKR
+403 RYWEAVGAKVKR
-415 DLNLFG
+415 DLGLFG

>member
-1 MRPGQKILCSCDWLG
+1 MTPEQKILCSCDWLG

-58 LLNEPRSCKEK
+58 LLNEPRSA
-69 SPDGKP
+69 
-75 TGILA
+75 IIA

-131 QATTIDKLYNGK
+131 QSETIDQLYFHK
-143 YYVVGKR
+143 YYVVGKQ
-150 NGSDFWSRNKNPKL
+150 NGSDFWSTNRNRKL
-164 KEQWLNR
+164 KEDWLGR
-171 EIPHNQSWGHKT
+171 DIPHNQSWGHKT

-199 AMGGNFYDKPYIVD
+199 AMGGKFYDKPYIVD
-213 MWRINGLDTSNVWRL
+213 MWRLNGLDTSNVWRL
-228 EVSLKHLNDYSIYGH
+228 EVSMKHLNDYSIYGH

-261 YNQRFQIRKK
+261 YNKRFQIRKK
-271 QGHKDRSNDDEV
+271 QGHLDRSNDDEV

-288 PKIQQTFQRNDPK
+288 PKIENTFQRNDPK
-301 TKRQHN
+301 AHRQHN
-307 GRITLLRHLVQSLDE
+307 GRITLLRHLVQSLDD

-328 SVSRNAVFDHIA
+328 SVSRNAVFDHIS

-369 QAAGSQVV
+369 EAVGTKVL
-377 DIPKPQANADILPNE
+377 DIPKPQNNNDILPNE
-392 NADTYNPDTEK
+392 NADIYNPDTEK
-403 RYWESVGVKVKR
+403 RYREAIGAKVKR

>member
-1 MRPGQKILCSCDWLG
+1 MTPEQKILCSCDWLG

-25 KPIEGYIWREYSAT
+25 KPIENYVWREYSAT

-58 LLNEPRSCKEK
+58 LLNEPRSA
-69 SPDGKP
+69 
-75 TGILA
+75 IIA

-131 QATTIDKLYNGK
+131 QSATIDNLYNGK

-150 NGSDFWSRNKNPKL
+150 NGSNFWSRNKNPKL
-164 KEQWLNR
+164 QADWLNR

-199 AMGGNFYDKPYIVD
+199 AMGGKFYDKPYIVD

-261 YNQRFQIRKK
+261 YNQRFQIRKN
-271 QGHKDRSNDDEV
+271 QGHLDRSNDDEV
-283 KFLPI
+283 EFLPI
-288 PKIQQTFQRNDPK
+288 PKIEKTFERNDPK
-301 TKRQHN
+301 SKRQHN
-307 GRITLLRHLVQSLDE
+307 GRITLLRHLVQSLDD

-369 QAAGSQVV
+369 QAAGTQVV
-377 DIPKPQANADILPNE
+377 DIPKPQNNADILPNE
-392 NADTYNPDTEK
+392 NAEIYNPDTEK
-403 RYWESVGVKVKR
+403 RYWEAVGAKVKR
-415 DLNLFG
+415 DLGLFG

>member
-1 MRPGQKILCSCDWLG
+1 M
-16 LSLRLSGEV
+16 
-25 KPIEGYIWREYSAT
+25 
-39 NVWNKRRILYT
+39 WNKRRILYT

-58 LLNEPRSCKEK
+58 LLNEPRSA
-69 SPDGKP
+69 
-75 TGILA
+75 IIA

-102 LDTLRSSVF
+102 LDTLRSAVF

-131 QATTIDKLYNGK
+131 QSDTIDNLYNGK

-150 NGSDFWSRNKNPKL
+150 NGSNFWSRNKNPKL
-164 KEQWLNR
+164 QVDWLNR

-199 AMGGNFYDKPYIVD
+199 AMGGKFYDKPYIVD

-261 YNQRFQIRKK
+261 YNQRFKIRKN
-271 QGHKDRSNDDEV
+271 QGHLDRSNDDEV
-283 KFLPI
+283 EFLPI
-288 PKIQQTFQRNDPK
+288 PKIEKTFQHNDPQSH
-301 TKRQHN
+301 RQHN
-307 GRITLLRHLVQSLDE
+307 GRITLLRHLVQSLDD

-369 QAAGSQVV
+369 EAAGTQQL
-377 DIPKPQANADILPNE
+377 DIPKPQTNADILPNE
-392 NADTYNPDTEK
+392 NADVYNPDTEK
-403 RYWESVGVKVKR
+403 RYWEDVGAKVKR

>member
-1 MRPGQKILCSCDWLG
+1 MNTEQKILCSCDWLG

-25 KPIEGYIWREYSAT
+25 KPIEGYVWREYSAT

-50 EDGDKVLT
+50 EEGDKVLT
-58 LLNEPRSCKEK
+58 LLNEPRSA
-69 SPDGKP
+69 
-75 TGILA
+75 IIA

-131 QATTIDKLYNGK
+131 QAATIDKLYNGN

-150 NGSDFWSRNKNPKL
+150 NGSNFWSRNKNPKL
-164 KEQWLNR
+164 QADWLNR

-199 AMGGNFYDKPYIVD
+199 AMGGKFYDKPYIVD

-243 PITLDWLDSNQ
+243 PVTLDWLEDNQ

-261 YNQRFQIRKK
+261 YNQRFQIRKN
-271 QGHKDRSNDDEV
+271 QGHLDRSNDDEV
-283 KFLPI
+283 EFLPI
-288 PKIQQTFQRNDPK
+288 PKIEKTFQRNDPK
-301 TKRQHN
+301 SKRQHN
-307 GRITLLRHLVQSLDE
+307 GRITLLRHLVQSLDD
-322 EQVLLD
+322 EQVLID

-369 QAAGSQVV
+369 QAAGTQIV
-377 DIPKPQANADILPNE
+377 DIPKPQNNADILPNE

-403 RYWESVGVKVKR
+403 RYREAVGAKVKR
-415 DLNLFG
+415 DLNFFG

>member
-1 MRPGQKILCSCDWLG
+1 MNPEQKILCSCDWLG

-58 LLNEPRSCKEK
+58 LLNEPRSA
-69 SPDGKP
+69 
-75 TGILA
+75 IIA

-102 LDTLRSSVF
+102 LDTLRSAVF
-111 FEVIGI
+111 FEIIGI

-131 QATTIDKLYNGK
+131 QSDTIDNLYNGK

-150 NGSDFWSRNKNPKL
+150 NGSNFWSRNKNPKL
-164 KEQWLNR
+164 QADWLNR

-199 AMGGNFYDKPYIVD
+199 AMGGKFYDKPYIVD

-261 YNQRFQIRKK
+261 YNQRFQIRKN
-271 QGHKDRSNDDEV
+271 QGHLDRSNDDEV
-283 KFLPI
+283 EFLPI
-288 PKIQQTFQRNDPK
+288 PKIEKTFQRNDPQSH
-301 TKRQHN
+301 RQHN
-307 GRITLLRHLVQSLDE
+307 GRITLLRHLVQSLDD

-328 SVSRNAVFDHIA
+328 YVSRNAVFDHIA

-369 QAAGSQVV
+369 EAAGTQQL
-377 DIPKPQANADILPNE
+377 DIPKPQTNADILPNE
-392 NADTYNPDTEK
+392 NADIYNPDTEK
-403 RYWESVGVKVKR
+403 RYLESVGAKVKR